1 MRLTSSILCVRLS
14 IKRTMTLFKTIL
26 TSAVILLS
34 ADAAFAQH
42 ASPPVATPGGV
53 ATAASVGAAAPPR
66 CDANCVRS
74 NALQATEAC
83 VPQIAAQSP
92 QDFDWN
98 SRPTEGIF
106 QKADPSSPADAVV
119 HYRGDAV
126 RFVNSQK
133 AWVRVSY
140 ECAYDVEARTVVAVN
155 VRAGQLDRP
164 PVSTVAPN
172 TNAAAASPPHLSSQA
187 LAQAIQQAA
196 AQPAQIQQV
205 PRKKP
210 RVWEPSRVEIQQQVP
225 NPRQ

>member
-1 MRLTSSILCVRLS
+1 MNIL
-14 IKRTMTLFKTIL
+14 RT
-26 TSAVILLS
+26 LS
-34 ADAAFAQH
+34 ASAIFSLGTLLASGAAHAQH

-83 VPQIAAQSP
+83 VPRIASQSP
-92 QDFDWN
+92 SDFDWN
-98 SRPTEGIF
+98 SRPAQGIF
-106 QKADPSSPADAVV
+106 QKGDPSSPADAVV
-119 HYRGDAV
+119 HYLGDAV

-155 VRAGQLDRP
+155 VRSGKLDQPPASAG
-164 PVSTVAPN
+164 APN
-172 TNAAAASPPHLSSQA
+172 IANAAGIPNNNGAAAVPNNTSATAPTPPQLSSQA

-196 AQPAQIQQV
+196 RP
-205 PRKKP
+205 KP
-210 RVWEPSRVEIQQQVP
+210 RVWEPSRVEIQQQP
-225 NPRQ
+225 ANPRR

>member
-1 MRLTSSILCVRLS
+1 
-14 IKRTMTLFKTIL
+14 MTLLKTIL
-26 TSAVILLS
+26 TSAIILIS
-34 ADAAFAQH
+34 ARAALAQR

-53 ATAASVGAAAPPR
+53 ASAAAVGAAAPPR

-83 VPQIAAQSP
+83 VSQIAAQSP
-92 QDFDWN
+92 PGFDWN

-133 AWVRVSY
+133 AWIRVSY
-140 ECAYDVEARTVVAVN
+140 ECAYDVEARNVVAVN

-164 PVSTVAPN
+164 PLPATAPN
-172 TNAAAASPPHLSSQA
+172 TSAAAASPPHVSSQA

-210 RVWEPSRVEIQQQVP
+210 RVWEPSRVEIQQQAS

>member
-1 MRLTSSILCVRLS
+1 MDVFRTLAASVFLSLGSMLASSA
-14 IKRTMTLFKTIL
+14 TL
-26 TSAVILLS
+26 
-34 ADAAFAQH
+34 AQH
-42 ASPPVATPGGV
+42 ASPPVATPSGV
-53 ATAASVGAAAPPR
+53 AAAASVGAAAPPR

-92 QDFDWN
+92 PGFDWN
-98 SRPTEGIF
+98 SRPAEGIF
-106 QKADPSSPADAVV
+106 QKADPSSPADSVV

-140 ECAYDVEARTVVAVN
+140 ECAYDVEARTVASVN

-164 PVSTVAPN
+164 PVSTTTPN
-172 TNAAAASPPHLSSQA
+172 NTSAAAASPPHLSSQA

-205 PRKKP
+205 PHKKP
-210 RVWEPSRVEIQQQVP
+210 RVWEPSRVEIQQQIP
-225 NPRQ
+225 NPRR

>member
-1 MRLTSSILCVRLS
+1 
-14 IKRTMTLFKTIL
+14 MTLFKTIL
-26 TSAVILLS
+26 TSFIILCG
-34 ADAAFAQH
+34 AEAALAQR

-53 ATAASVGAAAPPR
+53 AAAASVGAAAPPR

-92 QDFDWN
+92 PDFDWN
-98 SRPTEGIF
+98 SRPTQGIF

-119 HYRGDAV
+119 QYRGDTV
-126 RFVNSQK
+126 RFISSQK
-133 AWVRVSY
+133 VWIRVSY
-140 ECAYDVEARTVVAVN
+140 ECSYDVEARTVVAVN
-155 VRAGQLDRP
+155 VRAGRLDQP
-164 PVSTVAPN
+164 PALPSAPN
-172 TNAAAASPPHLSSQA
+172 TSAAAASPPNLSSQA

-205 PRKKP
+205 PRKKQ
-210 RVWEPSRVEIQQQVP
+210 RIWEPSPVEIQQQIA